1 MDTKYITKTALAQA
15 NGVSAAYISKLV
27 KKGVFDSCLEQGKLL
42 RDLALQTYLEIKD
55 PTRESQREANR
66 TKKISHGKKTTI
78 KNTKKEIAKEII
90 EVASEAIEEF
100 EKDINIHTQKV
111 ITDSEL
117 YNQDNLEELKILL
130 SEAKSSSQKV
140 QIIKDFWT
148 GKINEQKFLEG
159 EKLLIPKEQII
170 KDVQRIL
177 KAFRDKTL
185 SLPTKMST
193 ELVGLKDKKEVA
205 AIVESYC
212 YELLEE
218 LSSLEDI
225 E

>member
-1 MDTKYITKTALAQA
+1 MDIKYITKTALAQA

-27 KKGVFDSCLEQGKLL
+27 KKGVFNSCLEDGKLL

-55 PTRESQREANR
+55 PTRNSQREANR
-66 TKKISHGKKTTI
+66 NMKISPRE
-78 KNTKKEIAKEII
+78 KNKKEKVAKAEAAEEIKSDLDELENNI
-90 EVASEAIEEF
+90 PKRSK
-100 EKDINIHTQKV
+100 KDILENN
-111 ITDSEL
+111 L
-117 YNQDNLEELKILL
+117 YNNENLDELNSLL
-130 SEAKSSSQKV
+130 LTASTSSQKV

-159 EKLLIPKEQII
+159 EKLLMPKEEII

-185 SLPTKMST
+185 SLPTKMSS
-193 ELVGLKDKKEVA
+193 ELVGIKDKKEVA

-212 YELLEE
+212 YELLDE

>member
-1 MDTKYITKTALAQA
+1 MDIKYITKTALAQA

-27 KKGVFDSCLEQGKLL
+27 KKGVFNSCLEDGKLL

-55 PTRESQREANR
+55 PTRDSQREANR
-66 TKKISHGKKTTI
+66 NMKISPREKNKKEKVAKAEAAEEI
-78 KNTKKEIAKEII
+78 KSDLDELENNIPKRSKKEILE
-90 EVASEAIEEF
+90 
-100 EKDINIHTQKV
+100 NN
-111 ITDSEL
+111 L
-117 YNQDNLEELKILL
+117 YNNENLDELNSLL
-130 SEAKSSSQKV
+130 LTALTSSQKV

-159 EKLLIPKEQII
+159 EKLLMPKEEII

-185 SLPTKMST
+185 SLPTKMSS
-193 ELVGLKDKKEVA
+193 ELVGIKDKKEVA

>member
-1 MDTKYITKTALAQA
+1 MDIKYITKTALAQA

-27 KKGVFDSCLEQGKLL
+27 KKGVFNSCLEDGKLL

-55 PTRESQREANR
+55 PTRDSQREANR
-66 TKKISHGKKTTI
+66 NMKISPRE
-78 KNTKKEIAKEII
+78 KNKKEKIAKAEAAEEINSDLDELENNI
-90 EVASEAIEEF
+90 PKRSK
-100 EKDINIHTQKV
+100 KDILENN
-111 ITDSEL
+111 L
-117 YNQDNLEELKILL
+117 YNNENLDELNDLL
-130 SEAKSSSQKV
+130 LTASTSSQKV

-159 EKLLIPKEQII
+159 EKLLMPKEEII

-185 SLPTKMST
+185 SLPTKMSS
-193 ELVGLKDKKEVA
+193 ELVGIKDKKEVA